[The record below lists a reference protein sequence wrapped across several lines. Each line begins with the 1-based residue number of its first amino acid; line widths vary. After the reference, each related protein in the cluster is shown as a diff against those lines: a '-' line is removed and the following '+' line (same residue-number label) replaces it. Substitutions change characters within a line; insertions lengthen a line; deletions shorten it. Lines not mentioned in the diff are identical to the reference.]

1 MDWLTPQN
9 MAFTLG
15 ILLLVATTLRLGLSI
30 VSGMRRMAREQ
41 RLGDLELRVF
51 EEKIELARAQR
62 AKTES
67 EAEAW
72 NGFRKFEVARKRP
85 EGGDICSF
93 YLKPHDERPLPGF
106 KPGQYLTFQLRI
118 PGQDKPVIRCYS
130 LSDAPNEDFYRV
142 SIKRCP
148 PPRDKPDIPPGL
160 SSNFFHD
167 QVNEGDILDVRAP
180 SGGFYCEPEGDDLMP
195 VVLIGGGIGLTPV
208 LSMAKAIAN
217 TGVKRETW
225 LFYGVRHNGEKV
237 LREELEE
244 LTAQHPHIKVR
255 YVHSSPKDDE
265 VQGKD
270 YHHTGY
276 ICVDLFKEA
285 LPSNNY
291 IFHICG
297 PPPMMASMVE
307 QLEEWGVPD
316 EHVRFEAF
324 GPATVKKRKK
334 PADDAP
340 KDEGAA
346 QKTYK
351 VTFERSSVE
360 ESWDPDADSLLD
372 FGEDKGVALDSGCRA
387 GNCGSCLVAIK
398 SGEIEYDTE
407 PGAAPEAGSCLLC
420 VCRPKTDLVL
430 DA

>member
-1 MDWLTPQN
+1 MDWLTPQV

-15 ILLLVATTLRLGLSI
+15 GLLIVATVVRLGMSI
-30 VSGMRRMAREQ
+30 VSGARRMSREE
-41 RLGDLELRVF
+41 RLAELELRVF
-51 EEKIELARAQR
+51 QEKIDLARSQR

-67 EAEAW
+67 AQEAW
-72 NGFRKFEVARKRP
+72 DGFRKFEVARKRF

-93 YLKPHDERPLPGF
+93 YLKPHDGRPLPGF

-118 PGQDKPVIRCYS
+118 PGQSKPVIRCYS
-130 LSDAPNEDFYRV
+130 LSDAPCDSHYRV

-148 PPRDKPDIPPGL
+148 PPRDKPEAPPGL

-180 SGGFYCEPEGDDLMP
+180 SGGFYCEPDGDELMP

-208 LSMAKAIAN
+208 LSMAKAIADA
-217 TGVKRETW
+217 GVKRETW
-225 LFYGVRHNGEKV
+225 LFYGVRNNAERV
-237 LREELEE
+237 LGDELEAIGRE
-244 LTAQHPHIKVR
+244 HDHIHVR
-255 YVHSSPKDDE
+255 YVHSSPGEDE
-265 VQGKD
+265 VEGRD
-270 YHHTGY
+270 YDLKGY
-276 ICVDLFKEA
+276 IGVELFKQV

-297 PPPMMASMVE
+297 PPPMMASLVE

-324 GPATVKKRKK
+324 GPATVKRKK
-334 PADDAP
+334 KAEDTPAGDGAP
-340 KDEGAA
+340 A
-346 QKTYK
+346 KTYT
-351 VTFERSSVE
+351 VTFERSAVTEAWDS
-360 ESWDPDADSLLD
+360 ESDSLLD

-398 SGEIEYDTE
+398 SGSVAYDTE
-407 PGAAPEAGSCLLC
+407 PGAKPESGSCLLC
-420 VCRPKTDLVL
+420 VCRPTSDLVL